1 MSEEPKILASI
12 SGGKDSL
19 AALITHIESGG
30 RCDGAV
36 YCRIMFDDETSAE
49 YPEHEDFLFN
59 KCFPTLEREYGVKT
73 TIVQQSYTYSD
84 RFRKVITRNTK
95 NKGRIYGFPFIRGSW
110 CNSDLKLQPLRKFK
124 RETGEFIE
132 IVGIAT
138 DETERIAKKTVSGKI
153 LPLVEHGI
161 TEAAAFDI
169 CRSRGLL
176 SPGYCKGRTRL
187 GCWFCHCQRIG
198 ELKRLYYDYP
208 QLWEKLAALD
218 KESPT
223 KFKPDGRLSD
233 FARRF
238 SREGYQMTLDSEGAS
253 P

>member
-1 MSEEPKILASI
+1 MSAEPKILASI
-12 SGGKDSL
+12 SGGKDSI

-73 TIVQQSYTYSD
+73 TIVQQSYTYVD
-84 RFRKVITRNTK
+84 RFNKVITRNTK
-95 NKGRIYGFPFIRGSW
+95 HKGRIYGFPFIRGPW

-124 RETGEFIE
+124 KETGEFIE
-132 IVGIAT
+132 IVGIAA

-161 TEAAAFDI
+161 TEADAFGV

-176 SPGYCKGRTRL
+176 SPGYCKGRARL

-218 KESPT
+218 RESPT
-223 KFKPDGRLSD
+223 KFKPGKRIAD
-233 FARRF
+233 FEERF
-238 SREGYQMTLDSEGAS
+238 AKEGTQTSLFD
-253 P
+253 